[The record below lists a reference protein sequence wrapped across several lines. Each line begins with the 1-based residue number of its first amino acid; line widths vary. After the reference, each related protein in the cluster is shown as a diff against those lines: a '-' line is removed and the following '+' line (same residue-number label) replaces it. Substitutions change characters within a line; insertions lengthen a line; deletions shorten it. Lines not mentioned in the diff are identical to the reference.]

1 MGIFDFLKQDDDN
14 NEADDKSLEPYT
26 ELSTGL
32 DDYQNPTWG
41 QVESAVK
48 DVTEEEDSFATLA
61 FHNRGLEVDTL
72 QCIKFEEGYTIEAL
86 PAQESENFGM
96 IYHLDGLSY
105 EETVKRFE
113 EFYETQKVSGYKN
126 FSKDSFE

>member
-1 MGIFDFLKQDDDN
+1 MGIFDFLKHDDDK
-14 NEADDKSLEPYT
+14 NEADDRIEEPYT

-32 DDYQNPTWG
+32 DDFQNPSWA

-48 DVTEEEDSFATLA
+48 DVIEEDDSFATLS
-61 FHNRGLEVDTL
+61 FQNYGLEIATL
-72 QCIKFEEGYTIEAL
+72 QCIKTEEGYTVEAL
-86 PAQESENFGM
+86 PAQESDNFGM

-105 EETVKRFE
+105 EDTVKRFE
-113 EFYETQKVSGYKN
+113 EFYETKTVTGYKE